1 MDLVTIRGNDAVC
14 DSVQVAERFGKRHD
28 VILRAIDNLLKNVE
42 IKGRKMFCQSNY
54 QDSRGRRYR
63 MYLMN
68 RKGFSIL
75 VMGFNGE
82 EAVHWK
88 LMYSDAFDRMEVFI
102 RDKAGPPWVES
113 RKAGKLVRKAES
125 DAIKRLVEYAKG
137 QGSQHAERYYSIFSK
152 LADKTAGVEDRE
164 QATAEQLWRLAVV
177 EEVIRRC
184 INEGIARQ
192 EPYKAIYQACKLRLE
207 QFSKMKFVEN

>member
-1 MDLVTIRGNDAVC
+1 
-14 DSVQVAERFGKRHD
+14 
-28 VILRAIDNLLKNVE
+28 
-42 IKGRKMFCQSNY
+42 
-54 QDSRGRRYR
+54 

-125 DAIKRLVEYAKG
+125 DAIKRLVLFHFFQIG
-137 QGSQHAERYYSIFSK
+137 RQNS
-152 LADKTAGVEDRE
+152 
-164 QATAEQLWRLAVV
+164 
-177 EEVIRRC
+177 RR
-184 INEGIARQ
+184 
-192 EPYKAIYQACKLRLE
+192 
-207 QFSKMKFVEN
+207 

>member
-14 DSVQVAERFGKRHD
+14 DSLHVAKRFGKRHD

-42 IKGRKMFCQSNY
+42 IKSRKMFYQSTY
-54 QDSRGRRYR
+54 QDSRGRTYR

-102 RDKAGPPWVES
+102 RDKASPPWVES

-125 DAIKRLVEYAKG
+125 DAIKRLVEYAKD

-152 LADKTAGVEDRE
+152 LADKTAGIENRE
-164 QATAEQLWRLAVV
+164 QAVADQLWRLAIV

-184 INEGIARQ
+184 INEGIEKQ
-192 EPYKAIYQACKLRLE
+192 EPYKAIYQGCKQRLE
-207 QFSKMKFVEN
+207 QFLCSGN